1 MPLSC
6 IRRFQSITS
15 AAPTSTF
22 FGSQP
27 RRAHV
32 PPNGLESMTATSRP
46 ALRQREATT
55 DAADPV
61 PITATSNF
69 LIILSFA
76 SSAIARR
83 LDLHQPFAPVRP
95 LAARAGPLPRRTR
108 ALRYI
113 ASKNKHLQISYL
125 RPDEM

>member
-1 MPLSC
+1 MPLFC

-32 PPNGLESMTATSRP
+32 PPKGLESTTATCRP
-46 ALRQREATT
+46 ALRQRVATA

-61 PITATSNF
+61 PITTTSNF
-69 LIILSFA
+69 LIIYLSL
-76 SSAIARR
+76 RR
-83 LDLHQPFAPVRP
+83 EISHPESVQENDLCDATRHRAPRGTPFPH
-95 LAARAGPLPRRTR
+95 LAASFSHESLACVV
-108 ALRYI
+108 
-113 ASKNKHLQISYL
+113 S
-125 RPDEM
+125 